1 MAQAQAQGHYTLTA
15 ENEGAIAEFFYK
27 NGYVIIDN
35 ALSESELSAIRA
47 DLAAADRAKKSNRA
61 KDRTRHVMHKCF
73 FEKSPATVDF
83 VLESRL
89 VDLVQY
95 FIADIPGGRGN
106 TLTAHLIHNNAFT
119 VPPGGRGQAP
129 SWHTDD
135 ALQNV
140 ILPEGARIPDNV
152 RLPVMVCTCMIWL
165 SDCLTAENG
174 PTFIVPG
181 SHRFG
186 RAVDAAYADLHG
198 IPACGRAGSAVIIN
212 NQLWHRG
219 AHNGSLTS
227 RETLQLT
234 FGRRIIGHKFG
245 SIMNYHM
252 PAEVVA
258 KLKTDSQRARM
269 GFLEGGAYS

>member
-1 MAQAQAQGHYTLTA
+1 MTSDGHYTLNNAINQA
-15 ENEGAIAEFFYK
+15 EIAQFFYK

-35 ALSESELSAIRA
+35 AVPDTVLQNIRA
-47 DLAAADRAKKSNRA
+47 DLYRADSKKKPNR
-61 KDRTRHVMHKCF
+61 DITRHNMHKCF
-73 FEKSPATVDF
+73 FEISPETTNFILNSQLVDF
-83 VLESRL
+83 I
-89 VDLVQY
+89 QY
-95 FIADIPGGRGN
+95 MIADVPGNRGN
-106 TLTAHLIHNNAFT
+106 TLTAHLIHNNAFI

-129 SWHTDD
+129 TWHTDD

-165 SDCLTAENG
+165 SDCLEAENG
-174 PTFIVPG
+174 PTFVVPG

-186 RAVDAAYADLHG
+186 RVVDPKYADAHG

-219 AHNGSLTS
+219 AHNMSNVP

-234 FGRRIIGHKFG
+234 FGRRIIGHKFR
-245 SIMNYHM
+245 SIMNYMM
-252 PAEVVA
+252 PAHVTEH
-258 KLKTDSQRARM
+258 LKTDAQKARM

>member
-1 MAQAQAQGHYTLTA
+1 MSSISGHYTLGSSVTA
-15 ENEGAIAEFFYK
+15 EMLDFFHK
-27 NGYVIIDN
+27 NGYIIVDN
-35 ALSESELSAIRA
+35 AVSASELHAIRA
-47 DLAAADRAKKSNRA
+47 DLSASDAAKKSTRA
-61 KDRTRHVMHKCF
+61 KDRIRHVMHKCF
-73 FEKSPATVDF
+73 FEHSPATVDF
-83 VLESRL
+83 ILGSPL
-89 VDLVQY
+89 VDFVQNI
-95 FIADIPGGRGN
+95 IADVPGGRGN
-106 TLTAHLIHNNAFT
+106 TLTAHLIHNNAFI

-165 SDCLTAENG
+165 SDCMTAENG
-174 PTFIVPG
+174 PTFVVPG

-186 RAVDAAYADLHG
+186 RPVDPAFADSHG

-212 NQLWHRG
+212 SQLWHRG
-219 AHNGSLTS
+219 AHNSSNTP

-234 FGRRIIGHKFG
+234 FGRRIIGHKFR
-245 SIMNYHM
+245 SIMNYQM
-252 PAEVVA
+252 PGSVIS
-258 KLKTDSQRARM
+258 KLTTDEQKARM